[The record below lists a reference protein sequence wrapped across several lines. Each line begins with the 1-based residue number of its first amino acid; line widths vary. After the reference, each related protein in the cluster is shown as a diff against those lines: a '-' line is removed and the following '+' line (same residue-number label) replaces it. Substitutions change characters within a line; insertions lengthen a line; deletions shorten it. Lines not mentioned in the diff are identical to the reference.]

1 MDSVKVM
8 QLKINLGTVVE
19 IRHRSKKDKC
29 LRKNYTG
36 VWRCW
41 ERIVREIII
50 KFSNIDT
57 R

>member
-19 IRHRSKKDKC
+19 IRHRFKKDKC

>member
-19 IRHRSKKDKC
+19 IRHRSKKDKY

-41 ERIVREIII
+41 KKIVREIII
-50 KFSNIDT
+50 KFSNTDT